1 MWLNERRPASF
12 TWLHPLTLHSPWG
25 SLFSLWNGSGLQ
37 VPVATYRINVPLMMV
52 WTASLKPLPLGKAQT
67 PQVQSQ
73 TSYFLLTRSLLL
85 PQIACNTATAKN
97 LGQKVFVVAHNLET
111 GSFQSWNV
119 VVCGG
124 EVVCTCP
131 SGDGWGEERNPTA
144 YHLALVAGPSAFVW
158 E

>member
-1 MWLNERRPASF
+1 
-12 TWLHPLTLHSPWG
+12 
-25 SLFSLWNGSGLQ
+25 
-37 VPVATYRINVPLMMV
+37 MMV

>member
-1 MWLNERRPASF
+1 V
-12 TWLHPLTLHSPWG
+12 
-25 SLFSLWNGSGLQ
+25 GLQ
-37 VPVATYRINVPLMMV
+37 VQVATYRINILLMMV
-52 WTASLKPLPLGKAQT
+52 WTASLKPLRLGKAQT

-73 TSYFLLTRSLLL
+73 TSYFLLTRFLPL

-119 VVCGG
+119 AVCGG